1 MMQGE
6 VQVKQFELAE
16 KEALL
21 IFLRS
26 VYADEPEK
34 SEPIF
39 WRWHFL
45 ENPNMTLDNI
55 PLWIVKRE
63 EKVVGQMATIPARLK
78 VGDKEKTALWIIDFI
93 LDADYRGRGLGKA
106 LMQLARDT
114 YCTTMIALGY
124 NAQSEAVLR
133 SHKWISLGSINRY
146 HALLYPGNA
155 SKEIS
160 GLGPVRDVTNL
171 LFSPLRP
178 SKKKLALQGNGTI
191 RAVEEFDS
199 SFDQL
204 WHDASE
210 QWPCS
215 VVRSSRFLQW
225 QFKQQPG
232 KRFEV
237 LGYYDN
243 GRLLG
248 YVVLFFRKA
257 KGPAA
262 ADKVAISDLCYST
275 QNSATVIDNLLSGAV
290 SLALKRRAGGLVIDI
305 LDPLIEQRLRR
316 FNFWKIKASPPFM
329 AGTFEDQEL
338 MYQRKNWYLTR
349 ADSDVSIF
357 ERPNL

>member
-1 MMQGE
+1 MADD
-6 VQVKQFELAE
+6 VQVKQFELVE
-16 KEALL
+16 KDALL
-21 IFLRS
+21 SFLAS
-26 VYADEPEK
+26 VYADEPAK
-34 SEPIF
+34 SDPVF
-39 WRWHFL
+39 WSWHFL

-63 EKVVGQMATIPARLK
+63 DKVVGQMATIPAKLK
-78 VGDKEKTALWIIDFI
+78 VGDKEKVALWIIDFI
-93 LDADYRGRGLGKA
+93 LDAAYRGRGLGKA

-146 HALLYPGNA
+146 HALFYPGNA

-160 GLGPVRDVTNL
+160 RFPPVRDITNL
-171 LFSPLRP
+171 LFGPLRP
-178 SKKKLALQGNGTI
+178 SIRKLALQGNGTL
-191 RAVEEFDS
+191 RPVAEFDAA
-199 SFDQL
+199 FDQL
-204 WHDASE
+204 WRDAAR

-215 VVRSSRFLQW
+215 VVRGSRFLQW

-232 KRFEV
+232 KKFEV

-243 GRLLG
+243 ERLLG
-248 YVVLFFRKA
+248 YIVLFFRKA
-257 KGPAA
+257 NGPLAP
-262 ADKVAISDLCYST
+262 DKVAISDLCYSAE
-275 QNSATVIDNLLSGAV
+275 NSVTVIDNLLNGAV
-290 SLALKRRAGGLVIDI
+290 SVALERRAGGLVIDI
-305 LDPLIEQRLRR
+305 LDQRVEERLKR

-357 ERPNL
+357 EHSNL